1 MKTFTG
7 SIQLYRLFDIGGEI
21 DLEGATGLL
30 STRFSEKFKLRR
42 NSRAVVIEQAPLV
55 LGLGGWQQVIDDE
68 KYDVN
73 VTGKL
78 WSFGALSLMLRI
90 DVPSA
95 RPAKDVLKIGHFLE
109 NSHDLSM
116 ALETM
121 AYDVIK
127 DLGPILTSPKLWD
140 QFEDYLVYLYKD
152 KPTEQGGKAPE
163 IAELLSSELFYQLI
177 LGEVERPV
185 HEQMKIPIR
194 QNTLQYGND
203 DVVTIDWN
211 SAFIWSEGDHDD
223 IADVI
228 EFALVQLLELR
239 YYDDLLSRK
248 LSFLYRA
255 IKTTSPGI
263 FTKRYNELAHE
274 AAGLYIELSEIVER
288 IENSLKVVGD
298 FYYAKIFRAA
308 VDRFRLKD
316 WQRSVDQK
324 LGNMLEI
331 SKLFQAEISLKQGHL
346 LELII
351 IILIAVELI
360 PFGAKFLDFLR

>member
-1 MKTFTG
+1 MKTFSG
-7 SIQLYRLFDIGGEI
+7 SVQLYRIYDIGGEI

-30 STRFSEKFKLRR
+30 ASRFSEKFKLRR

-55 LGLGGWQQVIDDE
+55 LGLGGWQQIIDDE
-68 KYDVN
+68 TYDVN

-90 DVPSA
+90 DLPNSIGTQ
-95 RPAKDVLKIGHFLE
+95 RVLKIGHFLE
-109 NSHDLSM
+109 NDNDLSM

-121 AYDVIK
+121 ALEVIK
-127 DLGPILTSPKLWD
+127 DLGPILKSPQLWE

-152 KPTEQGGKAPE
+152 KVGTSENKGGA
-163 IAELLSSELFYQLI
+163 ISELLGSEVFYQMI
-177 LGEVERPV
+177 LGEIERPV

-194 QNTLQYGND
+194 QYTLQYGNE

-223 IADVI
+223 IADVL

-274 AAGLYIELSEIVER
+274 AAGLYIEMSEIVER

-316 WQRSVDQK
+316 WERSVDQK

-360 PFGAKFLDFLR
+360 PFGAKFLELFR